1 MNNDLNLDRIVDSLV
16 DTVEIGNTLEEAE
29 NQLINQVEEQII
41 KNKIDCETIL
51 NHYGVFE
58 IMQNLKRVGIGF
70 DLTPESVYM
79 EFYKFQLEKLNQK
92 LADNYD
98 IKYNYKIDS
107 VEKLEDFTD
116 KAFDVS
122 GE

>member
-29 NQLINQVEEQII
+29 NRLINQVEEQII

>member
-1 MNNDLNLDRIVDSLV
+1 MNNDLNLGMIVDSLV

-29 NQLINQVEEQII
+29 NRLINQVEEQII
-41 KNKIDCETIL
+41 RNKIDCETIL
-51 NHYGVFE
+51 THYGVFE

-79 EFYKFQLEKLNQK
+79 EFYKFQLEELNQK
-92 LADNYD
+92 LADNYG
-98 IKYNYKIDS
+98 IKYNSKIDS

>member
-1 MNNDLNLDRIVDSLV
+1 MNNDLNLDMIVDSLV

-29 NQLINQVEEQII
+29 NRLINQVEEQII

-51 NHYGVFE
+51 THYGVFE

-70 DLTPESVYM
+70 DLTPESVYI
-79 EFYKFQLEKLNQK
+79 EFYKFQLEELNQK

-116 KAFDVS
+116 KAFEVS

>member
-1 MNNDLNLDRIVDSLV
+1 MNNDLNLDMIVDSLV

-29 NQLINQVEEQII
+29 NRLINQVEEQII

-51 NHYGVFE
+51 THYGVFE
-58 IMQNLKRVGIGF
+58 IMQSLKRVGIGF

-79 EFYKFQLEKLNQK
+79 EFYKFQLEELNQK

-116 KAFDVS
+116 KAFEVS

>member
-1 MNNDLNLDRIVDSLV
+1 MNNDLNLDMIVDSLV

-29 NQLINQVEEQII
+29 NRLINQVEEQII

-51 NHYGVFE
+51 TRYGVFE

-79 EFYKFQLEKLNQK
+79 EFYKFQLEELNQK
-92 LADNYD
+92 LADNYG

>member
-1 MNNDLNLDRIVDSLV
+1 MNNDLNLDMIVDSLV

-29 NQLINQVEEQII
+29 NRLINQVEEQII
-41 KNKIDCETIL
+41 KNRIDCETIL
-51 NHYGVFE
+51 IHYGVFE

-79 EFYKFQLEKLNQK
+79 EFYKFQLEELNQK
-92 LADNYD
+92 LADNYG

-116 KAFDVS
+116 KAFEVS

>member
-1 MNNDLNLDRIVDSLV
+1 MNNDLNLDMIVDSLV

-29 NQLINQVEEQII
+29 NRLINQVEEQII

-51 NHYGVFE
+51 THYGVFE
-58 IMQNLKRVGIGF
+58 IMQNLKRVGVGF
-70 DLTPESVYM
+70 ALTPESVYM
-79 EFYKFQLEKLNQK
+79 EFYKFQLEELNQK

-116 KAFDVS
+116 KAFEVS

>member
-1 MNNDLNLDRIVDSLV
+1 MNNDLNLDMVVDSLV

-29 NQLINQVEEQII
+29 NRLINQVEEQII

-51 NHYGVFE
+51 THYGVFE
-58 IMQNLKRVGIGF
+58 IMQNLKRVGIRF

-79 EFYKFQLEKLNQK
+79 EFYKFQLEELNQK
-92 LADNYD
+92 LADNYGISYD
-98 IKYNYKIDS
+98 YKIDT

-116 KAFDVS
+116 KAFEVS

>member
-1 MNNDLNLDRIVDSLV
+1 MNNDLNLDMVVDSLV
-16 DTVEIGNTLEEAE
+16 DTTEIGNTLEEAE
-29 NQLINQVEEQII
+29 NRLINQVEEQII

-51 NHYGVFE
+51 IHYGVFE

-70 DLTPESVYM
+70 DLNPESVYM
-79 EFYKFQLEKLNQK
+79 EFYKFQLEELNQK
-92 LADNYD
+92 LADNYG

>member
-1 MNNDLNLDRIVDSLV
+1 MNNDLNLDMIVDSLV

-29 NQLINQVEEQII
+29 NRLINQVEEQII

-51 NHYGVFE
+51 THYGVFE

-79 EFYKFQLEKLNQK
+79 EFYKFQIEELNQK
-92 LADNYD
+92 LADNYGISYD
-98 IKYNYKIDS
+98 YKIDT

-116 KAFDVS
+116 KAFDVC
-122 GE
+122 GD